1 MLLVRIQNKSS
12 GTESISFV
20 ITGGGK
26 GKIRNDT
33 ESRVTGGVHLSFCRI
48 LQEEI
53 KCAIQNYNDLT
64 QHCKSTIL
72 QLKK

>member
-33 ESRVTGGVHLSFCRI
+33 ESRVTGGVHLNFCRI
-48 LQEEI
+48 IQEEI
-53 KCAIQNYNDLT
+53 KCAI
-64 QHCKSTIL
+64 
-72 QLKK
+72 